1 MFDSFHSSERQ
12 FVGRLG
18 EKEWRDYKRFA
29 FRDDMMKLTVGVVMG
44 SAFNKVIQ
52 SMSNNLV
59 MPLLSFLTLSTGE
72 AWRDWSFTPTSGLSL
87 PIGRVAGDGLDF
99 LVVSV
104 SLYLIYVKLVGRL
117 YRDGIDKPLPT
128 KQCPLCLERV
138 NAAALKCKFCGG
150 NLDGPER
157 GSGTEDQ
164 GAKDGGGEQQGPD
177 GPSRKDRNSSA
188 GPRKPNN
195 RTDGRRV
202 VPRHRR
208 KR

>member
-12 FVGRLG
+12 FVGRIG

-44 SAFNKVIQ
+44 NAFNKVIQ

-72 AWRDWSFTPTSGLSL
+72 AWRDWSFTPAPGLIL
-87 PIGRVAGDGLDF
+87 QIGRVAGDGLDF
-99 LVVSV
+99 IVVSI

-138 NAAALKCKFCGG
+138 NLAALKCKFCGG
-150 NLDGPER
+150 NLDGPEGR
-157 GSGTEDQ
+157 SGIEDQ
-164 GAKDGGGEQQGPD
+164 RAENGRGEQQGTD
-177 GPSRKDRNSSA
+177 GSGRKDRNSSA
-188 GPRKPNN
+188 VSREPNSGA
-195 RTDGRRV
+195 DGARV